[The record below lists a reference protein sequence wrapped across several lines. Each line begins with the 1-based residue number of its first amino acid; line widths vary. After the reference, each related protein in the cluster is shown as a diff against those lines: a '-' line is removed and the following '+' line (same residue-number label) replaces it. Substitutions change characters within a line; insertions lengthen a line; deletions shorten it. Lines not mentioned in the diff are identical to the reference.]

1 MSWPDYIIIGIIVIS
16 AIISIIRG
24 FVREGMSLAGWI
36 VAVWV
41 SLEFADKASVVFEGA
56 IDTPSLRVGVT
67 FFLLFISVLI
77 ISTLVNHQIGKFIH
91 SAGLSGLDRLI
102 GVLFGTIRGMLIV
115 TVFVILLGMTA
126 MPETSWWV
134 ESELLQYF
142 KPLAS
147 AMVDYASVEI
157 PDDYFEQLKQKF

>member
-1 MSWPDYIIIGIIVIS
+1 MSWPDYVIIGIIVVS

-41 SLEFADKASVVFEGA
+41 SLEFANKASVVFEGA

-67 FFLLFISVLI
+67 FFLLFVGVLMA
-77 ISTLVNHQIGKFIH
+77 STLINHQIGKFIH

-102 GVLFGTIRGMLIV
+102 GVLFGTVRGVLIV
-115 TVFVILLGMTA
+115 TVLVVLLGMTS
-126 MPETSWWV
+126 MPETSWWI

-142 KPLAS
+142 KPLAAS
-147 AMVDYASVEI
+147 MVDYASSEI
-157 PDDYFEQLKQKF
+157 PDDYFEQLKQQF